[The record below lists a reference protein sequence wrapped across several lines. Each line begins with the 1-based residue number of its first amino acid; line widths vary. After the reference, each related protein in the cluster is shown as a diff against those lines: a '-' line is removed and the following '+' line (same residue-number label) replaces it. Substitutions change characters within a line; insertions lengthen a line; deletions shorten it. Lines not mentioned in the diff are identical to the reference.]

1 MAGSA
6 EAFQIQVAA
15 LGRTRTLS
23 VSTETSISELVRGIC
38 IKTGLPPCFGLY
50 HGGRPLL
57 HGEAKIGKVGI
68 GRDSVVE
75 IKLRGRG
82 GGIFRSGP
90 KPKKK
95 QGKKPIEQDG
105 AMKPIEQDGM
115 PPTPQEQVTEVC
127 ATSLPAKRHLEL
139 CHSNSHHCRAHR
151 LSSRSPRLA

>member
-23 VSTETSISELVRGIC
+23 VSTETSISELERSIC

-82 GGIFRSGP
+82 GGRFRSGP
-90 KPKKK
+90 KPTKT
-95 QGKKPIEQDG
+95 QGKKQDG

-127 ATSLPAKRHLEL
+127 ATSLPA
-139 CHSNSHHCRAHR
+139 
-151 LSSRSPRLA
+151 